1 MEYLARLNI
10 VAMLMSTTFW
20 INLAVVFFVTLIT
33 YWLINW
39 LLNVVYKALQ
49 RPDKKDDAHGRLR
62 PIVFEMLKKTSK
74 MLIFFAAFL
83 FSLRFVAL
91 PDRLFSTLS
100 HAWFLVVAIQMA
112 IWLDQGVQ
120 SWMRHLLY
128 APGSNKNPVTLV
140 ILGMILRVLVWS

>member
-49 RPDKKDDAHGRLR
+49 RPDKRM
-62 PIVFEMLKKTSK
+62 ML
-74 MLIFFAAFL
+74 MGGCGLL
-83 FSLRFVAL
+83 FSRC
-91 PDRLFSTLS
+91 
-100 HAWFLVVAIQMA
+100 
-112 IWLDQGVQ
+112 
-120 SWMRHLLY
+120 
-128 APGSNKNPVTLV
+128 
-140 ILGMILRVLVWS
+140 

>member
-74 MLIFFAAFL
+74 MLIFFAH
-83 FSLRFVAL
+83 FSLACAL
-91 PDRLFSTLS
+91 SPCPTGYSLPSLT
-100 HAWFLVVAIQMA
+100 
-112 IWLDQGVQ
+112 
-120 SWMRHLLY
+120 
-128 APGSNKNPVTLV
+128 PGF
-140 ILGMILRVLVWS
+140 

>member
-49 RPDKKDDAHGRLR
+49 RPDKRAAAAYCFRDAEKD
-62 PIVFEMLKKTSK
+62 
-74 MLIFFAAFL
+74 
-83 FSLRFVAL
+83 
-91 PDRLFSTLS
+91 
-100 HAWFLVVAIQMA
+100 Q
-112 IWLDQGVQ
+112 
-120 SWMRHLLY
+120 
-128 APGSNKNPVTLV
+128 
-140 ILGMILRVLVWS
+140 

>member
-49 RPDKKDDAHGRLR
+49 RL
-62 PIVFEMLKKTSK
+62 
-74 MLIFFAAFL
+74 
-83 FSLRFVAL
+83 SLACAL
-91 PDRLFSTLS
+91 LPCPTGYSLPSLT
-100 HAWFLVVAIQMA
+100 
-112 IWLDQGVQ
+112 
-120 SWMRHLLY
+120 
-128 APGSNKNPVTLV
+128 PGF
-140 ILGMILRVLVWS
+140 

>member
-49 RPDKKDDAHGRLR
+49 RPNKKDDAHGRLR

-74 MLIFFAAFL
+74 MLIL
-83 FSLRFVAL
+83 FCRISL
-91 PDRLFSTLS
+91 
-100 HAWFLVVAIQMA
+100 
-112 IWLDQGVQ
+112 
-120 SWMRHLLY
+120 
-128 APGSNKNPVTLV
+128 
-140 ILGMILRVLVWS
+140 

>member
-49 RPDKKDDAHGRLR
+49 RPDKRMTLMGGCGL
-62 PIVFEMLKKTSK
+62 
-74 MLIFFAAFL
+74 L
-83 FSLRFVAL
+83 FSRC
-91 PDRLFSTLS
+91 
-100 HAWFLVVAIQMA
+100 
-112 IWLDQGVQ
+112 
-120 SWMRHLLY
+120 
-128 APGSNKNPVTLV
+128 
-140 ILGMILRVLVWS
+140 